1 MHIVEDTLATVD
13 QARAYQIGD
22 VLLVLLSGTK
32 PNGCHLVLIERGLLD
47 VEPPAFLARLATD
60 PRVRCTP
67 DPVPYEVQRAFRIG
81 AWRDQVVVHH
91 ADGALEVPVET
102 LTPDGQEAP
111 IRASDNDSSPILFD
125 PDRDPVEATGESRS
139 FDFSEALNDAISK
152 IPNRGG
158 NIPDWLSTYS
168 VLSIGA
174 EIGGIAGR
182 NHLVV
187 RVTG

>member
-1 MHIVEDTLATVD
+1 MHVVEDALATVD

-22 VLLVLLSGTK
+22 VVLVQLSGTK

-47 VEPPAFLARLATD
+47 VEPPAFIARLATD

-67 DPVPYEVQRAFRIG
+67 DPVPYEVQKAFRIG
-81 AWRDQVVVHH
+81 AARDQVIVHH
-91 ADGALEVPVET
+91 ADGVLEVTVET
-102 LTPDGQEAP
+102 PAVEEAL
-111 IRASDNDSSPILFD
+111 IRADGRDGSPILFD
-125 PDRDPVEATGESRS
+125 PDVDPAEATGYSRN
-139 FDFSEALNDAISK
+139 FDYGEAVRDAIAK
-152 IPNRGG
+152 LPHRGG

-168 VLSIGA
+168 VVSVGA
-174 EIGGIAGR
+174 EVGGIGGF

>member
-1 MHIVEDTLATVD
+1 MQIVEDALATVD

-22 VLLVLLSGTK
+22 VLLVRLSGAK
-32 PNGCHLVLIERGLLD
+32 PNACHLVLIERGLLD

-67 DPVPYEVQRAFRIG
+67 DPVPYEVQGAFRIG
-81 AWRDQVVVHH
+81 AGRDQVVVHH
-91 ADGALEVPVET
+91 ADGELEVTVET

-111 IRASDNDSSPILFD
+111 IRAGTNDSSPILFD
-125 PDRDPVEATGESRS
+125 ADRDPVEVAGESRN
-139 FDFSEALNDAISK
+139 FDFGEALSDAIAK

-158 NIPDWLSTYS
+158 NIPDWLSSYS
-168 VLSIGA
+168 VVSVGA

-187 RVTG
+187 RVSG